1 MWRMVAAMQAAVTP
15 LPAGVENDLK
25 CMTAISLAAPT
36 MPADR
41 QGAMAAGMMY
51 FLGRIDH
58 AVPELDFVGQMKRL
72 IAQPNGE
79 ARLRE
84 ELPRCSAMLRE
95 RSAALTGP
103 ASTPGEARKP

>member
-1 MWRMVAAMQAAVTP
+1 MWSMVVAMQAAVTP

-25 CMTAISLAAPT
+25 CMTAISLVAPD

-41 QGAMAAGMMY
+41 QASMGAGMMY

-58 AVPELDFVGQMKRL
+58 AVPSLDFVGEMKRL
-72 IAQPNGE
+72 IARPDGV
-79 ARLRE
+79 ALLRA

-95 RSAALTGP
+95 RSAALVDRAP
-103 ASTPGEARKP
+103 APDKPGTP